1 MRSALNQRKTDFVFV
16 IVNLQVMQNE
26 KSTPTKLK
34 PFHRIIVE
42 THQST
47 YLQGTEWKKI
57 SRKKTHTFQQKRKN
71 FPPYV
76 EIGILSFQSTN
87 V

>member
-42 THQST
+42 TH
-47 YLQGTEWKKI
+47 
-57 SRKKTHTFQQKRKN
+57 
-71 FPPYV
+71 
-76 EIGILSFQSTN
+76 
-87 V
+87 